1 MVHISHSPS
10 DREGRAR
17 ASPRA
22 PIGVIIV
29 SEIRL
34 YREGLAVCL
43 DVAKGIAVYGTA
55 ADSTA
60 ALAIHA
66 ATPARVALVDVA
78 ANSDVNTIHRLASAS
93 PSLHIVALSVA
104 EDERSVLACIE
115 AGISSYV
122 ARDGSLDDLREGI
135 QSVVRGEA
143 HCSPMVARRL
153 MGELHRRSSDR
164 SELIGDPMSRLT
176 PRQRQITELIDEGL
190 SNSDIADRLFIGVS
204 TVKNH
209 VHTIL
214 EKLQVHRR
222 GEAAAIMRRRG
233 LAS

>member
-1 MVHISHSPS
+1 MVHISHSL
-10 DREGRAR
+10 DNREGRAR
-17 ASPRA
+17 ATPRA
-22 PIGVIIV
+22 SIGVIIV

-34 YREGLAVCL
+34 YREGLGVCL
-43 DVAKGIAVYGTA
+43 DVAEGIAVHGTA
-55 ADSTA
+55 PDSAA

-66 ATPARVALVDVA
+66 AKPADVALVDMA
-78 ANSDVNTIHRLASAS
+78 ANSDVNAIHRLALAS
-93 PSLHIVALSVA
+93 PPLHIVALGVA
-104 EDERSVLACIE
+104 EEERSVLACIE

-143 HCSPMVARRL
+143 QCSPKVARRL
-153 MGELHRRSSDR
+153 MDELHRRSSDR
-164 SELIGDPMSRLT
+164 GELIVDPTSRLT
-176 PRQRQITELIDEGL
+176 PRERQITELIDEGF
-190 SNSDIADRLFIGVS
+190 SNSEIADRLFISVS

-214 EKLQVHRR
+214 EKLHVRRR
-222 GEAAAIMRRRG
+222 GEAAALLRRRG